1 MPARNTL
8 NNKLAATTLV
18 VVIATEMLWGCAST
32 SHFSDHS
39 QYLHP
44 LSAVSLVQNGLG
56 LAVWLEDQCESQE
69 TDERN
74 LTLLEALHDGLILP
88 TEMLFAIT
96 VVTIVSTVW
105 SLYDR
110 IMLPTGEPLPNRPQL
125 VMEYVKPHRLVH
137 SLIVRSP
144 MERIFRSHGRVVCR
158 PPEMAETSYYPEFSG
173 MGNCSACA
181 AQIQSKRTEGG
192 HHE

>member
-32 SHFSDHS
+32 SSFSDHS
-39 QYLHP
+39 QYP
-44 LSAVSLVQNGLG
+44 RPFNAVSLVQNGLS

-69 TDERN
+69 TDARN

-88 TEMLFAIT
+88 TEMLFAIS
-96 VVTIVSTVW
+96 VVTVVSTVW

-110 IMLPTGEPLPNRPQL
+110 ITLPTGEPLPNRPQL
-125 VMEYVKPHRLVH
+125 VMEYVKPHWAGPQPD
-137 SLIVRSP
+137 ITN
-144 MERIFRSHGRVVCR
+144 SHGTH
-158 PPEMAETSYYPEFSG
+158 PPITWSG
-173 MGNCSACA
+173 CVSA
-181 AQIQSKRTEGG
+181 SRDG
-192 HHE
+192 